1 MSSYASYG
9 GGGHE
14 TTLSMLSIKVPVHVS
29 YRFEIPNSSVMLS
42 PFGGAYA
49 RFNAVGKMK
58 TGSESIDIFKKQ
70 DGMDAAK
77 RFQFGLEFGLGAQF
91 GEKIYANLAYAFDLN
106 GIWDSHGVKTK
117 LNTGALTIG
126 YIF

>member
-1 MSSYASYG
+1 
-9 GGGHE
+9 
-14 TTLSMLSIKVPVHVS
+14 MLV
-29 YRFEIPNSSVMLS
+29 
-42 PFGGAYA
+42 
-49 RFNAVGKMK
+49 
-58 TGSESIDIFKKQ
+58 
-70 DGMDAAK
+70 DAAK

-106 GIWDSHGVKTK
+106 PIWDFGGVKTK